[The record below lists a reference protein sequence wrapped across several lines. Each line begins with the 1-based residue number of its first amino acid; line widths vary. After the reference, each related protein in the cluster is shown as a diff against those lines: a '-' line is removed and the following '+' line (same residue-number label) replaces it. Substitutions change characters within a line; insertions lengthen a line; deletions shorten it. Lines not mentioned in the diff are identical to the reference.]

1 MPLETKRV
9 RQHRA
14 NPGQVEPRGS
24 FDPFRL
30 DRYSAGMRIGIF
42 TAPST
47 IDSFVEGCQTAKAQ
61 GYVDVWA
68 PQIFGLDT
76 MQVIGIAA
84 REVPGLSF
92 GTSVVPTYPRH
103 PMSMAQMALTTAE
116 ATGGRFTLG
125 IGLSHKVVIEGM
137 YGMSFDKPANHM
149 REYKSVARRSRSER
163 KRRTP
168 YRSRTAQHC

>member
-1 MPLETKRV
+1 
-9 RQHRA
+9 
-14 NPGQVEPRGS
+14 
-24 FDPFRL
+24 
-30 DRYSAGMRIGIF
+30 MRIGIF

-47 IDSFVEGCQTAKAQ
+47 IDSFVQGCQTAKAQ
-61 GYVDVWA
+61 GFTDIWA

-116 ATGGRFTLG
+116 ATGGRFG
-125 IGLSHKVVIEGM
+125 ICLPVVPALRHHRQVREEGRALRAACAGDPR
-137 YGMSFDKPANHM
+137 YLPCRKGVVKPVTGRIIFPNAG
-149 REYKSVARRSRSER
+149 EFYLD
-163 KRRTP
+163 T
-168 YRSRTAQHC
+168 